1 METGSFIRHSMHRR
15 ALHLASLL
23 LLLSTLGLA
32 DSSAVRDG
40 DFSLGAHYICAL
52 MARQDA
58 TTVAH
63 TSFDSGNNG
72 LADTSLPA
80 TSLAQV
86 NTAWTMRP
94 SAAHSALLHAV
105 TGSSL

>member
-1 METGSFIRHSMHRR
+1 MHRR

-23 LLLSTLGLA
+23 LLLTTLGIA
-32 DSSAVRDG
+32 DGSTSRDG
-40 DFSLGAHYICAL
+40 DYSLGAHYITVLLAQ
-52 MARQDA
+52 QDA
-58 TTVAH
+58 AAVAH
-63 TSFDSGNNG
+63 TSFDPASNG
-72 LADTSLPA
+72 RVDTALPA

-94 SAAHSALLHAV
+94 AAAHSVSTHAV